1 MTRVAHVIGNGD
13 QAQLY
18 KPAKGLKVACNQ
30 APFNIEN
37 LYTSCIVD
45 FKMCAALTEGSVAID
60 GNWTLGFRPKI
71 WYDQNK
77 GNFKMRFGHKIREF
91 YTEIPPYTKLFP
103 NESVGNM
110 YTNFNCG
117 HFAVHYTANK
127 LKADEI
133 HMYGFDSLFDMNLRS
148 YTDFVLQSDRG
159 AQNNVR
165 LNDRW
170 RPIWNG
176 IFNEFK
182 DTQFVLHH
190 NHDALKIPKLDNME
204 IRVSK

>member
-13 QAQLY
+13 QAGLY
-18 KPAKGLKVACNQ
+18 KPSKGLKVACNQ
-30 APFNIEN
+30 APLTIEN

-45 FKMCAALTEGSVAID
+45 FKMCAALSEGSVVID

-77 GNFKMRFGHKIREF
+77 DNFKMRFGNKIRGF
-91 YTEIPPYTKLFP
+91 YTHLPPYTKLTP
-103 NESVGNM
+103 QDDRGMM

-117 HFAVHYTANK
+117 HFAVHYTANQ

-148 YTDFVLQSDRG
+148 YTDFVLNSDRG
-159 AQNNVR
+159 ATNNVR
-165 LNDRW
+165 LNDKW
-170 RPIWNG
+170 RPIWG
-176 IFNEFK
+176 SIFNEFK
-182 DTQFVLHH
+182 DKQFILYH
-190 NHDALKIPKLDNME
+190 NHDQFKLPKPENVE
-204 IRVSK
+204 IRTK